1 MSTYSPIATQTL
13 TGTAT
18 SVTFSNIPQGYTDL
32 ILQVNDQ
39 LSGASGYQIQFNN
52 DTNANYLQMQMGGY
66 GGAGAA
72 AKILGASSIYNN
84 LVYGDST
91 TASYYTPN
99 IIQIQNYSNSTAYK
113 TVLWRYGTTNANAG
127 NAESFLITGSWNSNS
142 PITSITISVWN
153 AVNFIAGSSFSLYG
167 IAGGSAGPK
176 ATGGIVT
183 TSGGYAYHTFTT
195 SGGFIPSENL
205 TVDYLVVAGGGGG
218 SAGGG
223 GAGGLR
229 STVTATGGGGTVE
242 SALSLTAGVTY
253 PAVVGAG
260 GYGSYSYSASGSER
274 QGGNG
279 NNSAFHIITSVGGG
293 GGGSITYSSNP
304 NPAMSGGSG
313 GGATYS
319 SGSGNYGLGT
329 PNQGYAGGQHTNPN
343 PPYPGSGGGG
353 AGQLGNP
360 PAGSNGGAGG
370 NGVQITALATPTSTG
385 ADSGYYAG
393 GGGGGVYG
401 AGSTAAGGL
410 GGGGSASGGGN
421 VGTINTGGGG
431 SGVSNAA
438 IGKAGGSGIIIIR
451 YAI

>member
-13 TGTAT
+13 SGTAT
-18 SVTFSNIPQGYTDL
+18 SVQFNNIPQGYTDL
-32 ILQVNDQ
+32 IAVFNV
-39 LSGASGYQIQFNN
+39 GASAAANVQVQLNN
-52 DTNANYLQMQMGGY
+52 DTTAAYSTVTMYGTGSGALGTGGY
-66 GGAGAA
+66 AGNTVMYPGVAA
-72 AKILGASSIYNN
+72 ALPSTITANAILHFN
-84 LVYGDST
+84 
-91 TASYYTPN
+91 
-99 IIQIQNYSNSTAYK
+99 NYSNSTTYK
-113 TVLWRYGTTNANAG
+113 TMLSRYNNTGAEVDLTISTWRNTN
-127 NAESFLITGSWNSNS
+127 
-142 PITSITISVWN
+142 PITSITFSSYS
-153 AVNFIAGSSFSLYG
+153 AGYLAGSTFSLYG
-167 IAGGSAGPK
+167 LAGGSAGPK
-176 ATGGIVT
+176 ASGGIVT
-183 TSGGYAYHTFTT
+183 TSGGYAYHTFYQ

-410 GGGGSASGGGN
+410 GGGGSASGGGS
-421 VGTINTGGGG
+421 VGTANTGGGG
-431 SGVSNAA
+431 AGVSNAA

>member
-1 MSTYSPIATQTL
+1 MSTYTSIGTQTL
-13 TGTAT
+13 GSAA
-18 SVTFSNIPQGYTDL
+18 SEVNFFNIPQGFTDL
-32 ILQVNDQ
+32 VIVINAGC
-39 LSGASGYQIQFNN
+39 SSNGNVMYMQFNGDTTSNYSNTMLFGSGSSFSSQRTIN
-52 DTNANYLQMQMGGY
+52 DSFISLSQ
-66 GGAGAA
+66 GAG
-72 AKILGASSIYNN
+72 LGTGITWNCISN
-84 LVYGDST
+84 VM
-91 TASYYTPN
+91 
-99 IIQIQNYSNSTAYK
+99 NYSNSTTFK
-113 TVLWRYGTTNANAG
+113 TVLTRDNIASGGLYLGTEARVSLKRSTSPVTSIRFYTSAG
-127 NAESFLITGSWNSNS
+127 NI
-142 PITSITISVWN
+142 V
-153 AVNFIAGSSFSLYG
+153 AGSTFSLYG

-176 ATGGIVT
+176 ASGGIVT
-183 TSGGYAYHTFTT
+183 TSGGYAYHTFYQ

-319 SGSGNYGLGT
+319 SGGGNYGLGT

-410 GGGGSASGGGN
+410 GGGGSASGGGS
-421 VGTINTGGGG
+421 VGTANTGGGG
-431 SGVSNAA
+431 AGVSNAA